1 MMEEPEPISTNT
13 GTKIKADHL
22 FGNLQTRRSSLNP
35 GQEKKKV
42 LRLIQHFALHYH
54 LIKFSVQSQK
64 GQEFTTDS
72 KGLSVSKSKM
82 KVFQMIT
89 KLSYD
94 KFTYLPKDILETIK
108 IEAIITK
115 LNTIKGKT
123 LCLNVNNRIVENPEI
138 FKLVERAYSEC
149 YQSIHQE
156 NEGFFVYLSLEL
168 DPKKIDCNQH
178 PSKKTIGFF
187 GADKIYE
194 NVFNWV
200 LASIKEESSIKN
212 IATNI
217 ITKNKPQFNI
227 NKNMVLNLKSQSM
240 EPS

>member
-1 MMEEPEPISTNT
+1 
-13 GTKIKADHL
+13 
-22 FGNLQTRRSSLNP
+22 
-35 GQEKKKV
+35 
-42 LRLIQHFALHYH
+42 
-54 LIKFSVQSQK
+54 
-64 GQEFTTDS
+64 
-72 KGLSVSKSKM
+72 
-82 KVFQMIT
+82 MIT

-227 NKNMVLNLKSQSM
+227 NKNMVLNLKNQSM
-240 EPS
+240 EPSQSNDNKGPLLKKPQENEGGSKTQMKDGEKPVYAYQKNRTDALQMPINYYVKTK